1 YEKGVKICEL
11 FPPPLYTDKDPKV
24 VSQKLESLVF
34 PEDISECP
42 LCTIINLEKRH
53 ESEIIAAESLVALVK
68 VIERE
73 VERKV
78 NKVIQEVLQLQ
89 LLNEIYSE
97 ENLVANDVYEFYL
110 EEVCCDNTKAINIC
124 IQTIHQS
131 KTDEWDKQRIF
142 RITASN
148 GHKLKGDRFDI
159 KKAITNLLT
168 PSKVGTQTMAYGK
181 KMESVA
187 LKEYKKLMEQ
197 NFEIVQVGLVV
208 NINQPW
214 LCCSP
219 DAILI
224 YGSAVWR
231 KKVVE
236 IKCP

>member
-1 YEKGVKICEL
+1 MEKAFSSSAL
-11 FPPPLYTDKDPKV
+11 ADPKV

-78 NKVIQEVLQLQ
+78 NEVIQEVLQLQ

-110 EEVCCDNTKAINIC
+110 KEV
-124 IQTIHQS
+124 S
-131 KTDEWDKQRIF
+131 
-142 RITASN
+142 SN
-148 GHKLKGDRFDI
+148 SHKLKGDRFDI

-197 NFEIVQVGLVV
+197 NFEIVQVDLVV